1 MKKFRLVPL
10 LACAGVSTALGFGSI
25 FAPSALAQTDTTAAT
40 TTDAP
45 TKKGE
50 GKGKGKGKGTG
61 KKGDMGVPARVL
73 AAIEAKSG
81 KPLTDE
87 QKTQL
92 NAAQKTRM
100 DAVAAARDSYLSA
113 AATITGLNVADLGDI
128 EKGGKKGGK
137 ADLGDIEKGGKKDGK
152 KAPKTGDAPAAT
164 P

>member
-1 MKKFRLVPL
+1 MEKFRLVPL
-10 LACAGVSTALGFGSI
+10 LTCAGVSTALGFGSI

-50 GKGKGKGKGTG
+50 GKGKGKGTG